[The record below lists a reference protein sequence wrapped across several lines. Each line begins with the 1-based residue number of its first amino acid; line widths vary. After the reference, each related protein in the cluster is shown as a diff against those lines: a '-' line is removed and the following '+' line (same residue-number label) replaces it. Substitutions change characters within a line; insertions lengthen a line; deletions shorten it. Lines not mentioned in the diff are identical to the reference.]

1 MDLKRSI
8 DTPNFLGQFFG
19 LSNDGRSSAPQPHME
34 LLAEGEFDEN
44 LVKSVVAKGQA
55 IKLLPKRQTQTRRK
69 LGWWVAIQIDTKT
82 GKRVGVAPPGLNGS
96 VAAY

>member
-1 MDLKRSI
+1 
-8 DTPNFLGQFFG
+8 
-19 LSNDGRSSAPQPHME
+19 ME

-44 LVKSVVAKGQA
+44 LVKAVVAMGQA
-55 IKLLPKRQTQTRRK
+55 IKLLPKDQTQTRRQ

-82 GKRVGVAPPGLNGS
+82 GKRLGVAPPGLNGS